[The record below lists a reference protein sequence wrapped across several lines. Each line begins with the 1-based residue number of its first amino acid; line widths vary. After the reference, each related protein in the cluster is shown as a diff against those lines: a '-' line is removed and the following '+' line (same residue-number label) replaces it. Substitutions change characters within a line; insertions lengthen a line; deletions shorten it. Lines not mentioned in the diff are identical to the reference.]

1 MIRTLIVDDDAEA
14 AAIHR
19 SFTERLD
26 GFEVVGEAHTGA
38 AAIELARRLQPDLVL
53 LDIYLP
59 DLGGLEV
66 MRRVRERDGRVEFI
80 AITSA
85 KDVQTLRSAMH
96 GGVVH
101 YLVKP
106 FRFAMF
112 REKLDSFAA
121 LRARFERMVEADQE
135 EIDTLYGLLRSQR
148 AGTRPKGI
156 SAPTLK
162 LLATVVQEA
171 DADLSVAEVAE
182 RTNLSPGT
190 ARRYLD
196 FLIESGAVELTF
208 RYGSAGRP
216 EHLFR
221 WRGTV
226 RSG

>member
-1 MIRTLIVDDDAEA
+1 MIRTLIVDDDAHA

-19 SFTERLD
+19 SFAERVD

-38 AAIELARRLQPDLVL
+38 AAIELVRRLQPDLVL

-66 MRRVRERDGRVEFI
+66 MRRVRERDQRVDFI

-85 KDVQTLRSAMH
+85 KDVQTLRGAMH

-121 LRARFERMVEADQE
+121 LRSRFERMVEADQE

-162 LLATVVQEA
+162 LLAAAVQEA
-171 DADLSVAEVAE
+171 DKDVSVAEVAQ